1 MSLEVTLVGGDFLKC
16 RAEILLVGLRCW
28 RGHTTSTSVS
38 PRSSAFRIDGKCCLE
53 TAKPVCSARVPDPH
67 PDEPSGLASRECRSP
82 EPQRRERSILN
93 GLSAAQKSPRL
104 GAGGFVQLAK
114 KILSADRYTGLQI
127 RWTNNRQR
135 RLRHDQFDP
144 EGIPAPEIRRRVRLA
159 QCVHAGLFRSGGC
172 FGETRQLK
180 YDPCPLV
187 HFGQTER
194 DLLSFGLH
202 QDLGAG
208 THSALVA
215 GDLEVL
221 AIAAQDDWLL
231 GSSTAASTATA
242 RGSRRRRRS
251 PPRRTSGRSGTS
263 GWTISTDRREKS
275 EPSGPSFDIDCA
287 WKFSSTV
294 RQIQAADIT
303 RAHGGVPG
311 RLDLAGAVSDDAV
324 VLAVVEHDVGIADA
338 RHRTVQVVDGQGP
351 VAHATTVVVIESGI
365 DFRKIYR
372 LGIDEFRTADRASG
386 TDPRAREQQPGKRSG
401 FSPIVVL
408 EIHERCVHHIIA
420 VIVVFV
426 TADREIRYSPLREAA
441 AIGNFLGRRRIA
453 DIVGLAHDQRINQP
467 CFKP

>member
-1 MSLEVTLVGGDFLKC
+1 MSLEVTLVGVDFLKC

-67 PDEPSGLASRECRSP
+67 PDEPSGLASR
-82 EPQRRERSILN
+82 
-93 GLSAAQKSPRL
+93 RL

-144 EGIPAPEIRRRVRLA
+144 EGIPAPEIRRRVRRA

-287 WKFSSTV
+287 WKFSSIV
-294 RQIQAADIT
+294 REIQATDIT
-303 RAHGGVPG
+303 RAHRGVPG
-311 RLDLAGAVSDDAV
+311 GMNRTAVVSDDAV
-324 VLAVVEHDVGIADA
+324 VLAVVEHDVGIGDA
-338 RHRTVQVVDGQGP
+338 GHRTVQVVDG
-351 VAHATTVVVIESGI
+351 
-365 DFRKIYR
+365 
-372 LGIDEFRTADRASG
+372 
-386 TDPRAREQQPGKRSG
+386 
-401 FSPIVVL
+401 
-408 EIHERCVHHIIA
+408 
-420 VIVVFV
+420 
-426 TADREIRYSPLREAA
+426 
-441 AIGNFLGRRRIA
+441 
-453 DIVGLAHDQRINQP
+453 
-467 CFKP
+467 